1 MNGNDG
7 CVLLAGGAGRRMGH
21 INKAE
26 LKWKGSTFSERIR
39 REMEK
44 TGCRCYISAAEY
56 ALFVPEGWTLVRDP
70 EWILKGSRTVPDGS
84 SFSEDGSE
92 AVSGRG
98 QSAFSGTDE
107 SREHSKECRETANDV
122 RIGPVGGIYACL
134 KKAEE
139 DGLRGL
145 FFVPCDA
152 PLYRAELSLKLAK
165 YIHKGTEAV
174 CWRTKDKKIQP
185 AFGWYSV
192 GCIPV
197 FEEVIRDGKYR
208 LMKTLERFQL
218 TIVETEDEG
227 VEESCFLNINS
238 PADYERLSSLPG

>member
-1 MNGNDG
+1 MNGYDG
-7 CVLLAGGAGRRMGH
+7 CAMLAGGAGRRMGH

-44 TGCRCYISAAEY
+44 TGCSCYFSAAEY
-56 ALFVPEGWTLVRDP
+56 ELQVPEGWILVRDP
-70 EWILKGSRTVPDGS
+70 KWM
-84 SFSEDGSE
+84 
-92 AVSGRG
+92 
-98 QSAFSGTDE
+98 
-107 SREHSKECRETANDV
+107 SREHSEEWPGAVKSTY
-122 RIGPVGGIYACL
+122 IGPVGGIYACL

-139 DGLRGL
+139 DGLCGL

-152 PLYRAELSLKLAK
+152 PLYRAELSIKLAK

-192 GCIPV
+192 RCIPI
-197 FEEVIRDGKYR
+197 FEEEIQNGEYK
-208 LMKTLERFQL
+208 LMKVLERFRRR
-218 TIVETEDEG
+218 IVETEDEG
-227 VEESCFLNINS
+227 VADSCFLNINS